1 MRERKPFNLYER
13 GGIWHARFWDEQERR
28 YSITK
33 STECSERDEA
43 VVAATRMIED
53 GTVRPRSADPLVLEL
68 CLDYWRTSKKN
79 ITAKYRGKTSSCL
92 ETVIARFPG
101 FALLRVSRVKR
112 FHLVRLRE
120 WIEGSANVGARSR
133 QRTF

>member
-1 MRERKPFNLYER
+1 LVRIRPSRKKLESALGASRTEVSHLASRGEAFMRERKPFNLYER

-79 ITAKYRGKTSSCL
+79 ITAKYRGKTSS
-92 ETVIARFPG
+92 AWR
-101 FALLRVSRVKR
+101 R
-112 FHLVRLRE
+112 
-120 WIEGSANVGARSR
+120 
-133 QRTF
+133 